1 MSVMF
6 RIDKTWRSL
15 CIRQRREMTPL
26 RYAREPG
33 IIRTQ

>member
-1 MSVMF
+1 
-6 RIDKTWRSL
+6 
-15 CIRQRREMTPL
+15 MTPL